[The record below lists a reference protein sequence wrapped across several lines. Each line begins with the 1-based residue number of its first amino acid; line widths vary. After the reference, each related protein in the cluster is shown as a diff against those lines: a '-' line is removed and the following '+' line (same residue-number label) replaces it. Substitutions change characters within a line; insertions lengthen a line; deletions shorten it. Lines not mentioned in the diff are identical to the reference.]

1 MAEIHVP
8 FLVTTEKLN
17 NTILGFNAVKHLVQN
32 RDDTESIASLFKT
45 VFDEVGRDKM
55 ETKERRVQDKETGV
69 KVKGKDVIIP
79 SGKIVQINCKTN
91 AGLLEKQ
98 RAMIFQQKDVE
109 LPEGIRCADSV
120 VLLKPGIKNYFR
132 VPAIIDISHANAI
145 RKNLTIEH
153 LEYVSSIVPLEVTA
167 KTESNIN
174 KQKPSTISV
183 LEISEKSTSENE
195 GKDCDHQH
203 QQKVLEKTDLLGLTY
218 DQREQVRA
226 LIKEENSVFSVDDD
240 DVDNATSYQMRI
252 HLSDKTPVQ
261 QNDNSI
267 PKTLYDELKSYIDD
281 LLDKKWII
289 NSHSSYS
296 SPVVAVRK
304 KGGSLRLCSY
314 YRKLNSRTTPDR
326 DPLPRIQNI
335 IEKLE
340 EISFSDFWIRVKL
353 TTSFTLTQPA
363 ESTQHSSFPG
373 AFMNGSRFDLV

>member
-17 NTILGFNAVKHLVQN
+17 DTILGFNAVKHLVQN
-32 RDDTESIASLFKT
+32 RDDTESIVSLFKT

-55 ETKERRVQDKETGV
+55 ETSVELIQQRRVQDKETEV

-91 AGLLEKQ
+91 VGLLEKQ

-109 LPEGIRCADSV
+109 LPEGIHCADSV

-132 VPAIIDISHANAI
+132 VSVINDVNHDITK

-153 LEYVSSIVPLEVTA
+153 LEYVLSIVPLEVTA

-267 PKTLYDELKSYIDD
+267 PKTLYDELK
-281 LLDKKWII
+281 
-289 NSHSSYS
+289 
-296 SPVVAVRK
+296 V
-304 KGGSLRLCSY
+304 
-314 YRKLNSRTTPDR
+314 T
-326 DPLPRIQNI
+326 
-335 IEKLE
+335 
-340 EISFSDFWIRVKL
+340 
-353 TTSFTLTQPA
+353 
-363 ESTQHSSFPG
+363 
-373 AFMNGSRFDLV
+373 

>member
-8 FLVTTEKLN
+8 FLVTTQKLN

-91 AGLLEKQ
+91 VGLLEKQ

-120 VLLKPGIKNYFR
+120 VLLKLGIKNYFR
-132 VPAIIDISHANAI
+132 VSVINDINHDI
-145 RKNLTIEH
+145 TKRKNLTIEH

-195 GKDCDHQH
+195 EKDCDHQH
-203 QQKVLEKTDLLGLTY
+203 QQKVLEKTDLSGQTY

-226 LIKEENSVFSVDDD
+226 LIKEESSVFSVDDD
-240 DVDNATSYQMRI
+240 EIDNAASHQMRI

-267 PKTLYDELKSYIDD
+267 PKTLYDELK
-281 LLDKKWII
+281 
-289 NSHSSYS
+289 
-296 SPVVAVRK
+296 V
-304 KGGSLRLCSY
+304 
-314 YRKLNSRTTPDR
+314 T
-326 DPLPRIQNI
+326 
-335 IEKLE
+335 
-340 EISFSDFWIRVKL
+340 
-353 TTSFTLTQPA
+353 
-363 ESTQHSSFPG
+363 
-373 AFMNGSRFDLV
+373 